1 MRQTFTS
8 KVVGPHFERLCRDW
22 ARWYA
27 APETFGGYPARV
39 GSGAIND
46 RSGRMLLE
54 TDVVVLGDDGASQPQ
69 VLGLGE
75 AKWNTV
81 MTPGHL
87 ERLARVRGLLR
98 EHKGLRA
105 TDDTRLM
112 LFSAAGFTDELRERA
127 ERESAVVLVSLDRL
141 YEGG

>member
-1 MRQTFTS
+1 
-8 KVVGPHFERLCRDW
+8 
-22 ARWYA
+22 
-27 APETFGGYPARV
+27 
-39 GSGAIND
+39 
-46 RSGRMLLE
+46 
-54 TDVVVLGDDGASQPQ
+54 
-69 VLGLGE
+69 
-75 AKWNTV
+75 

-98 EHKGLRA
+98 EHKSLRA